1 MKNFFHYKV
10 EREYDMQK
18 TVKTH
23 IGKNVLQSIEEHF
36 KLNALESAK
45 SRINIAKYPNMEGE
59 YDKMILM
66 VKILKRTKI
75 RANSEKMPFMKML
88 PLNSEILLV
97 CLMNL
102 IEKKNIFKCNETRIL

>member
-1 MKNFFHYKV
+1 
-10 EREYDMQK
+10 
-18 TVKTH
+18 
-23 IGKNVLQSIEEHF
+23 
-36 KLNALESAK
+36 
-45 SRINIAKYPNMEGE
+45 
-59 YDKMILM
+59 M

-102 IEKKNIFKCNETRIL
+102 IEKKNIFKCIKTGIL